1 MLFTTRNMKQYDF
14 DKNIERKGSDSV
26 KYDLKGIIFGKEDLL
41 PMWVADMDFE
51 VPDFIREAITE
62 RAAHPVYGYTYRPR
76 RFFESATNWISKRHG
91 WDVSPDA
98 CSFSPGIVP
107 ALNMIVMEF
116 SSPGDRILVQP
127 PVYFPFFN
135 AVTNHKRELVYNQLI
150 EREGRY
156 EIDFDHLEE
165 EFRKGVKIFFLCNPH
180 NPVGRVWTEAE
191 LRQLAALV
199 VKYQVLVISDE
210 IHSDLLLFGN
220 RHIPFASLGKEV
232 ADLTFTCMA
241 PSKTFN
247 LAGLYTSVVIA
258 TNPSLKKGYERI
270 LDAVHVGGGCLFGQ
284 VAFEAAYNHGE
295 EWLRQLISYLEQ
307 NYKMLTQFMAK
318 TLPGAVVSPLEA
330 TYLVWIDL
338 AFLGKD
344 ESGLKQFIIE
354 EASLGMNDGPM
365 FGPGGANHQRM
376 NIATTRAVLGKEL
389 EQLANAVAKA

>member
-1 MLFTTRNMKQYDF
+1 MQYDF
-14 DKNIERKGSDSV
+14 DKFIERKGTDSV
-26 KYDLKGIIFGKEDLL
+26 KYDLNGVIFGKEELL

-76 RFFESATNWISKRHG
+76 RFFETAANWISRRHG
-91 WDVSPDA
+91 WEVSPDA
-98 CSFSPGIVP
+98 FSFSPGIVP

-116 SSPGDRILVQP
+116 SAPGDRILVQP

-135 AVTNHKRELVYNQLI
+135 AITNHKRELVYNPLI
-150 EREGRY
+150 ERNGLY
-156 EIDFDHLEE
+156 EIDFDQLEL
-165 EFRKGVKIFFLCNPH
+165 EFKKGVKIFFLCNPH
-180 NPVGRVWTEAE
+180 NPVGRVWVEDE
-191 LRQLAALV
+191 LQRLAALV

-232 ADLTFTCMA
+232 ADLTFTCVA

-258 TNPSLKKGYERI
+258 TNPTLKKGYERI

-284 VAFEAAYNHGE
+284 VAFEAAYTHGE
-295 EWLRQLISYLEQ
+295 DWLQQLISYLEG
-307 NYKMLTQFMAK
+307 NYNMLKAFMGKA
-318 TLPGAVVSPLEA
+318 LPGAVISPLEA
-330 TYLVWIDL
+330 TYLVWIDF

-344 ESGLKQFIIE
+344 EEGLKQFMIK
-354 EASLGMNDGPM
+354 EAGLGLNDGPM
-365 FGPGGANHQRM
+365 FGPGGANYQRL
-376 NIATTRAVLGKEL
+376 NIATTTKVLQKGL
-389 EQLANAVAKA
+389 EQLANAVDRMA

>member
-1 MLFTTRNMKQYDF
+1 MQYDF
-14 DKNIERKGSDSV
+14 DKFIERKGTDSV
-26 KYDLKGIIFGKEDLL
+26 KYDLNGVIFGKEDLL

-76 RFFESATNWISKRHG
+76 RFFETAANWISRRHG
-91 WDVSPDA
+91 WEVSPDA
-98 CSFSPGIVP
+98 FSFSPGIVP

-116 SSPGDRILVQP
+116 SAPGDRILVQP

-135 AVTNHKRELVYNQLI
+135 AITNHKRELVYNPLI
-150 EREGRY
+150 ERNGLY
-156 EIDFDHLEE
+156 EIDFDQLEL
-165 EFRKGVKIFFLCNPH
+165 EFKKGVKIFFLCNPH
-180 NPVGRVWTEAE
+180 NPVGRVWVEDE
-191 LRQLAALV
+191 LQRLAALV

-232 ADLTFTCMA
+232 ADLTFTCVA

-258 TNPSLKKGYERI
+258 TNPKLKKGYERI

-284 VAFEAAYNHGE
+284 VAFEAAYTHGE
-295 EWLRQLISYLEQ
+295 DWLQQLISYLEG
-307 NYKMLTQFMAK
+307 NYNMLKAFMGKA
-318 TLPGAVVSPLEA
+318 LPGAVISPLEA
-330 TYLVWIDL
+330 TYLVWIDF

-344 ESGLKQFIIE
+344 EEGLKQFMIK
-354 EASLGMNDGPM
+354 EAGLGLNDGPM
-365 FGPGGANHQRM
+365 FGPGGANYQRL
-376 NIATTRAVLGKEL
+376 NIATTTKVLQKGL
-389 EQLANAVAKA
+389 EQLANAVDRMA